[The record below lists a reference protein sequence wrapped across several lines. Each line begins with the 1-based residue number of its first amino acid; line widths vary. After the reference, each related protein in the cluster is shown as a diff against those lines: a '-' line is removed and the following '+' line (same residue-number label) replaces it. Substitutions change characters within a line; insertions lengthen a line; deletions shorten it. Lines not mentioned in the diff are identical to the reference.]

1 MHRLFL
7 ILAMVVL
14 LTAAGSPAADTSVSR
29 GLAKQPEVAAA
40 IKVFDAWA
48 TATAAT
54 REQPGVSIG
63 LVYDQDLMWAK
74 GYGFAD
80 LEKKTAATP
89 ATLYR
94 IASITKLFTTTA
106 IMQLRDAGKLQ
117 LDDPVSKHLAW
128 FKPRNPYPQAP
139 VLTIR
144 HLVTHTSGLPREAA
158 GTNWSDLKFPSRK
171 EMMQI
176 LADQEAVLP
185 PETEWKYS
193 NLALAI
199 AGEVVAAV
207 SGEPWEQYVENRV
220 LKPLN
225 MDATRVIPKADTP
238 GLATAYGRRVP
249 GKARDT
255 EPFVDIAGVRP
266 CGNMASSV
274 EDLAKFISLQ
284 FREGPAGRGQLL
296 KASTLREMQRVQ
308 WLRPD
313 WRSGWGL
320 GFSIRRVGEQVRVG
334 HGGSLPG
341 HRTQIEFAPADKFGV
356 IVLTNANDGD
366 PLRYVDQAFTLLTPA
381 IQRAV
386 APPKQAAAPD
396 PAWDKYAGTYSW
408 KHAEVQVMVLN
419 GELVLINPEAENPW
433 ETRTLL
439 KPIQEKAH
447 TFRMVSPSPGYSASG
462 ELLWFE
468 VAPDGRVTRM
478 STANNYWLR
487 K

>member
-14 LTAAGSPAADTSVSR
+14 LTAAGSPAADTSLSR

-48 TATAAT
+48 TATAAA

-94 IASITKLFTTTA
+94 IASITKLFTTMA

-139 VLTIR
+139 AITIR

-158 GTNWSDLKFPSRK
+158 GTNWSDMTTPSRE
-171 EMMQI
+171 EMI
-176 LADQEAVLP
+176 RLLAQQEAVLP
-185 PETEWKYS
+185 AETEWKYS
-193 NLALAI
+193 NLALSI
-199 AGEVVAAV
+199 AGEIVAAL
-207 SGEPWEQYVENRV
+207 SGEPWPQYVENHI
-220 LKPLN
+220 LKPLG
-225 MDATRVIPKADTP
+225 MTATQVLPRPDTP
-238 GLATAYGRRVP
+238 GLATGYGRRVTGQP
-249 GKARDT
+249 RDK
-255 EPFVDIAGVRP
+255 EPFQDIDGVRP
-266 CGNMASSV
+266 AGNMASSV

-284 FREGPAGRGQLL
+284 FRDQPAGGRQVL
-296 KASTLREMQRVQ
+296 KGSTLREMQRIQ

-341 HRTQIEFAPADKFGV
+341 HRTQIEFAPADKFAL
-356 IVLTNANDGD
+356 IALTNANDGD

-447 TFRMVSPSPGYSASG
+447 TFRMVSPTPGYSASG

-478 STANNYWLR
+478 STANSYWLR